1 MASLKRTL
9 LSALALGLA
18 VTHGV
23 VPASAQS
30 ASDVAAAENQSRSA
44 VNRFVAKQPGISSQ
58 LKTAYGYA
66 IYPEITKAGFLIGGA
81 GGDGIVYRGGKVV
94 AFSRA
99 SQFTV
104 GAQVGGQTFSQLL
117 IFQNKAAFDRFARGE
132 FVFGASASAVAGK
145 QGESEAADYKAGVAT
160 YTLVGNGLMAEAAI
174 GGLKFTYK
182 PLAAHR

>member
-1 MASLKRTL
+1 MTSMMRAF
-9 LSALALGLA
+9 LSALAFGLA
-18 VTHGV
+18 ATNGGA
-23 VPASAQS
+23 PALAQS
-30 ASDVAAAENQSRSA
+30 ASDIAAAENQTRA
-44 VNRFVAKQPGISSQ
+44 TLDRFIAKQPGISAQ
-58 LKTAYGYA
+58 LKSAYGYA

-81 GGDGIVYRGGKVV
+81 GGDGIVYRGAKAV

-104 GAQVGGQTFSQLL
+104 GAQIGGQTFSQLL

-145 QGESEAADYKAGVAT
+145 NGESEAADYKDGVAT
-160 YTLVGNGLMAEAAI
+160 YSLVGNGLMAEAAI

-182 PLAAHR
+182 PLAARR